1 MHLPFSFLAV
11 DMSTILLIRAIAFA
25 VSTLGVDFRQFYPM
39 GRNLK
44 YYAGVVDVNRIIS
57 GIDDIFD
64 YLRRF
69 GRLTP

>member
-1 MHLPFSFLAV
+1 
-11 DMSTILLIRAIAFA
+11 
-25 VSTLGVDFRQFYPM
+25 M